1 MSKKE
6 FSRESVDII
15 HDAAKESGYKEGF
28 SAGYEQCR
36 KDIIKFLGGKYE

>member
-6 FSRESVDII
+6 FSRESVDRIYTF
-15 HDAAKESGYKEGF
+15 AKETGYKEGF

>member
-6 FSRESVDII
+6 FSRESVDRI
-15 HDAAKESGYKEGF
+15 HDFAKESGYKEGYTD
-28 SAGYEQCR
+28 GYEQCR